1 MKLRKRKVIQLSKR
15 QYVPCVNSLVFKAK
29 IQVKKKKR
37 KVDLLTRRVALVKE
51 CICAG

>member
-29 IQVKKKKR
+29 IQVKKKK